1 MKINEE
7 VLQKLTRTIFRA
19 GLVLK
24 VGKHIF
30 CLWPVFA
37 FFSFF
42 LTHWSHKL
50 NKSEQTET
58 NVVVTTNTV
67 KSARPFV
74 TRQSVTSPSHASQF
88 LLQTSGLIHM
98 LKNATYLLKVLAS
111 IPGKCDLHHPLERS
125 RRITINK
132 GHCPKPSQTITIGKV
147 CRAVRAGVGM

>member
-19 GLVLK
+19 GQVLK
-24 VGKHIF
+24 LGKQIF

-37 FFSFF
+37 FFLF
-42 LTHWSHKL
+42 LRHWSHKL

-111 IPGKCDLHHPLERS
+111 IPGECDLHHPLERS
-125 RRITINK
+125 RRNK
-132 GHCPKPSQTITIGKV
+132 GHCLTPRQTITIGKV